1 MLVASV
7 PMKLFE
13 GDWIAVEGAG
23 VGLAGRRQ
31 PGNLSWRSRSE
42 RSISAGDAVRA

>member
-1 MLVASV
+1 MLVATV

-23 VGLAGRRQ
+23 LAGRRQ
-31 PGNLSWRSRSE
+31 PGNLSWRWRSE